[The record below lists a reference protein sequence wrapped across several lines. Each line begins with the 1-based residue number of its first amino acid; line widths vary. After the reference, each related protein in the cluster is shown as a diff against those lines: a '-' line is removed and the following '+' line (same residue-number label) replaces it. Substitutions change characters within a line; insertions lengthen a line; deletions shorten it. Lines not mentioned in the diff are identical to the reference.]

1 MGTILKVNMY
11 LIRLIRLETCKKTK
25 KSKSLIIDYT
35 RPFKRWRA
43 ATSTRSG
50 STREISI
57 RQAQHGRQQDFMIPW
72 APFFS
77 KVEYLSQRPT
87 YFLTSTTRVLKCHI
101 ITVGGG
107 APRVGATPDALR
119 VGALTP
125 PKLKPLHAHEPLQA
139 RQLVQFFFYTLWR
152 LLDRIEVK

>member
-11 LIRLIRLETCKKTK
+11 LIRLIRLEKCKKTK

-77 KVEYLSQRPT
+77 KVEYLSQRPS

-107 APRVGATPDALR
+107 APRVGATLDALR
-119 VGALTP
+119 VGALATLCTP
-125 PKLKPLHAHEPLQA
+125 MSINLRHCRHA
-139 RQLVQFFFYTLWR
+139 RWYSFFFTRFEGFW
-152 LLDRIEVK
+152 IE